1 MLPSLIVIDSGF
13 VAAMIRVK
21 DAARSLCM
29 CIILL
34 LPLNITAAHRVF
46 GFILESEA
54 TFLNKCIIIFPCM
67 DSVFCLNMNVSR

>member
-13 VAAMIRVK
+13 VAAMISVK
-21 DAARSLCM
+21 DAARSV

-54 TFLNKCIIIFPCM
+54 TFYK
-67 DSVFCLNMNVSR
+67 